1 MSEARMKRT
10 LEVTSVK
17 IRDGKEQASQV
28 QLNHS
33 PSFEL
38 FFNQE
43 LCLFHLGVLSTA
55 PGREC
60 LAHIRF
66 Q

>member
-1 MSEARMKRT
+1 MSEARMKTT

-17 IRDGKEQASQV
+17 IRNGKEKTSQV

-38 FFNQE
+38 FYYAF
-43 LCLFHLGVLSTA
+43 L
-55 PGREC
+55 
-60 LAHIRF
+60 
-66 Q
+66 